1 LFPIVGF
8 VYIAAVSSPAWA
20 EPLSFPL
27 FHVEVGQDGEDIA
40 AGIHD
45 YYAHSEAYMMVF
57 PHQPGDQDRHGR
69 ALAPSVKI
77 RFEEALHAE
86 MYDIDGAEPVDGLRE
101 FDPIEAPGAGWIIER
116 TFHTPWSNIIILT
129 ASLGENRERLEFY
142 RIAIG
147 EALTRIARIDIQRDP
162 GPHQLA
168 DGWWNLEMR
177 PAAIG
182 WRTSPDRDKPYG
194 PRIFFDAVPA
204 ALHGV
209 FPPDQGFDDD
219 EGWWRDGV
227 RDEHLHDLEHIH
239 RAVWDA
245 LSILEGP
252 SSEPARRLLARYHD
266 DQFAT
271 PDPETILG
279 EWKVR
284 SMQPDGS
291 GGVIVYPWFDAVI
304 GVDYGEVFFRKLSG
318 SQRRSGR
325 LFRDF
330 GHLSQNAGLV
340 FLGSRTI
347 GDEPAPVYSG
357 WLLYDLPEP
366 DTDTF
371 GRLYALAD
379 DHVVMVFDAVDA
391 SQWELYELKRTAG
404 DGPGGGHPV
413 NAAAMAN
420 EPEASN
426 DAGDAA
432 SVLVTAQDFN
442 WLLESTHKYLDLG
455 LYFHPLWNRHA
466 RQSLFDCL
474 NEGTGAQ
481 DWLVRTGDC
490 LGQLGIADSD
500 PDWIFTI
507 AQAFAARMR
516 VVEAIGSDSRR
527 QALQGPWLEVLV
539 AADDYL
545 DNGLLAKGQIPG
557 REAYLDCASQPVDS
571 PDARRKIHKFTTAS
585 AIECLKHIPLED
597 SDPDWRATV
606 AMRVDRELRGKKLIE
621 QAIPNDI
628 DARDQ
633 RVWRQLLRRADD
645 YLDLGLAGDSSRAWT
660 QPLAD
665 CARRQAPRVG
675 LSSGEAG
682 VAPRVADGSMLID
695 CLALVPHE
703 DSDPDWRSTVVE
715 QFLEPVLEL
724 GQLGAWVPPRNAA
737 FWWSLV
743 QQAHR
748 YLDNGLSI
756 DDEEKASQLHTCAEE
771 IDDPIGNPRA
781 TTTCLKR
788 LGIEDSDPDWP
799 ETVVDL
805 VVEQYDEKLNVP
817 GWDRFR

>member
-1 LFPIVGF
+1 M
-8 VYIAAVSSPAWA
+8 AALWRPVWA

-27 FHVEVGQDGEDIA
+27 FHVEVGQDGEDVA

-45 YYAHSEAYMMVF
+45 YYAHSEAYTMVF
-57 PHQPGDQDRHGR
+57 THQQGNQDRHGR
-69 ALAPSVKI
+69 ALAPAVKI

-86 MYDIDGAEPVDGLRE
+86 MYDIVNVEPVDGLRE

-116 TFHTPWSNIIILT
+116 TFHVPKSNVIILT
-129 ASLGENRERLEFY
+129 ASLSENHERLEFY
-142 RIAIG
+142 HIAIG
-147 EALTRIARIDIQRDP
+147 EPLTRIARIDIQRDP

-204 ALHGV
+204 ALRDV
-209 FPPDQGFDDD
+209 FPPDHGFAHD

-227 RDEHLHDLEHIH
+227 RDEHLHDLEHMHLAI
-239 RAVWDA
+239 WDA
-245 LSILEGP
+245 LSMLEGQ
-252 SSEPARRLLARYHD
+252 SSQVARRLLERYRDGH
-266 DQFAT
+266 FTT
-271 PDPETILG
+271 PDPEAILG

-291 GGVIVYPWFDAVI
+291 GGVTVYPWFDAVI
-304 GVDYGEVFFRKLSG
+304 EEDFGTVFRKLSG

-325 LFRDF
+325 LYREF
-330 GHLSQNAGLV
+330 GPMGQTAGLV

-357 WLLYDLPEP
+357 WLLYDLPAP
-366 DTDTF
+366 ASDTF

-379 DHVVMVFDAVDA
+379 DHPMMILDAVDA

-404 DGPGGGHPV
+404 DGPGGRSV
-413 NAAAMAN
+413 NAGAMAN
-420 EPEASN
+420 DPEASN
-426 DAGDAA
+426 DAGEDAA
-432 SVLVTAQDFN
+432 SAPVTTRDFD
-442 WLLESTHKYLDLG
+442 WLLDTTHKFLDLG
-455 LYFHPLWNRHA
+455 LYFHPLWNQAA

-474 NEGTGAQ
+474 NEGSGTS
-481 DWLVRTGDC
+481 DWLVRTRDC

-500 PDWIFTI
+500 PDWSHTI
-507 AQAFAARMR
+507 ALAFAARMR
-516 VVEAIGSDSRR
+516 VVEASGTDSGR

-539 AADDYL
+539 AADEYL
-545 DNGLLAKGQIPG
+545 DNGVLAEGEIPG
-557 REAYLDCASQPVDS
+557 REAYIDCASQPASS
-571 PDARRKIHKFTTAS
+571 PDAQRQIRDFTTAR

-597 SDPDWRATV
+597 SDPDWRSTIAV
-606 AMRVDRELRGKKLIE
+606 RVDRELRGEKLIQ

-633 RVWRQLLRRADD
+633 RVWRELLRRTDD
-645 YLDLGLAGDSSRAWT
+645 YLDLGLAVHSDHAWT
-660 QPLAD
+660 QPFAD
-665 CARRQAPRVG
+665 CARRQAPLAG
-675 LSSGEAG
+675 SSGGAAG
-682 VAPRVADGSMLID
+682 LAARIADGSMLIK

-703 DSDPDWRSTVVE
+703 DSDPDWRSTVVD
-715 QFLEPVLEL
+715 QLLEPVLEIGPL
-724 GQLGAWVPPRNAA
+724 GGWIPPRNTA
-737 FWWSLV
+737 FWWALV

-748 YLDNGLSI
+748 YLDDGLPV
-756 DDEEKASQLHTCAEE
+756 DDEEMLARLHACAEE
-771 IDDPIGNPRA
+771 IDDPIQDPSA
-781 TTTCLKR
+781 TTACIKR

-799 ETVVDL
+799 ETVVD
-805 VVEQYDEKLNVP
+805 VVIEQYDEKLNVL

>member
-1 LFPIVGF
+1 M
-8 VYIAAVSSPAWA
+8 AAVSVPSWS

-27 FHVEVGQDGEDIA
+27 KRFESVQDGEDVA
-40 AGIHD
+40 SGIHD

-57 PHQPGDQDRHGR
+57 AHRQGDQDQHGR

-86 MYDIDGAEPVDGLRE
+86 MYDIDDAEPVDGLRE
-101 FDPIEAPGAGWIIER
+101 FDPIEAPGAGWVIER
-116 TFHTPWSNIIILT
+116 TFHVPKSNIVILT

-194 PRIFFDAVPA
+194 PRIFFDTVPA
-204 ALHGV
+204 ALRDV
-209 FPPDQGFDDD
+209 FPPDHGFAHD

-227 RDEHLHDLEHIH
+227 RDEHLHDLEQMHLAI
-239 RAVWDA
+239 WDA
-245 LSILEGP
+245 LSMLEGP
-252 SSEPARRLLARYHD
+252 SSEPARRLLERYRDGH
-266 DQFAT
+266 FTT
-271 PDPETILG
+271 PDPEAILG

-291 GGVIVYPWFDAVI
+291 GGVTVYPWFDAVI
-304 GVDYGEVFFRKLSG
+304 EADFGTVFRKLSG

-325 LFRDF
+325 LYREF
-330 GHLSQNAGLV
+330 GSMGQAAGLV

-347 GDEPAPVYSG
+347 GDEPVPVYSG

-366 DTDTF
+366 DSDTF

-379 DHVVMVFDAVDA
+379 DHLMMILDAVDA

-404 DGPGGGHPV
+404 DGPGRQPV
-413 NAAAMAN
+413 NEAVMASD
-420 EPEASN
+420 PGASN
-426 DAGDAA
+426 NAGDAA
-432 SVLVTAQDFN
+432 STPVTTQDFD
-442 WLLESTHKYLDLG
+442 WLLDATHNYLDLG
-455 LYFHPLWNRHA
+455 LYFHPVWNRDA

-474 NEGTGAQ
+474 SEATGASG
-481 DWLVRTGDC
+481 WVVRTRGC
-490 LGQLGIADSD
+490 LDRLAIADSD
-500 PDWIFTI
+500 SDWTQTI
-507 AQAFAARMR
+507 AEMFAARMR
-516 VVEAIGSDSRR
+516 VVEAIGSDSSR

-545 DNGLLAKGQIPG
+545 DSGLLAKGRIPG
-557 REAYLDCASQPVDS
+557 REAYLDCARLPDDA
-571 PDARRKIHKFTTAS
+571 PDARREIREFTTAS

-606 AMRVDRELRGKKLIE
+606 AMRVDRELRGKILID
-621 QAIPNDI
+621 QAIPNGI

-645 YLDLGLAGDSSRAWT
+645 YLDLGLAGHSGQAWT
-660 QPLAD
+660 QPFAD
-665 CARRQAPRVG
+665 CASRQIPRAG
-675 LSSGEAG
+675 LSSSAAG
-682 VAPRVADGSMLID
+682 LAPRIADGATLIK
-695 CLALVPHE
+695 CLALLPHE
-703 DSDPDWRSTVVE
+703 DSDPDWHSTVVD
-715 QFLEPVLEL
+715 QFLEPVLEV
-724 GQLGAWVPPRNAA
+724 GQLGGWVPPRNAA
-737 FWWSLV
+737 FWWALV

-748 YLDNGLSI
+748 YLDDGLPVD
-756 DDEEKASQLHTCAEE
+756 DDEKLARFHACAEE
-771 IDDPIGNPRA
+771 IDDPIHDPNA
-781 TTTCLKR
+781 TVACLKR

-799 ETVVDL
+799 EAVVD
-805 VVEQYDEKLNVP
+805 VVIEQYDEKLDVP